1 MASETERVEYVFEG
15 DIKSLRTA
23 TQTAMNL
30 LNKYSDTMR
39 RTSSTEG
46 FRASKKSTQSMN
58 ASINKLTKDVDKM
71 QAKLKSVGDVK
82 LPSGSSAA
90 KAMGSM
96 LSTLNSQMV
105 KLGSTNPVTTRT
117 LNEFKT
123 QLDGV
128 RSSLQSASPQVE
140 RLISSEQR
148 HQATMEAVKGAAA
161 RLREGM
167 DTMKTRLSGVFDPVN
182 SKLRTFSSAFNPI
195 TSKIQSFKDV
205 AGTALSRVGQLANTL
220 ASAFRRVTQEENN
233 TDAATRRSSE
243 SHRSLGN
250 LFRNVSSGIKEETS
264 AIREEKQELSGKE
277 STLKKSKGSHR
288 SLLQTITGLGRQ
300 VKTEARSFS
309 LFGGSLVSLNSVT
322 NALSNALSTLTGVQ
336 LSDWL
341 GKATSS
347 AINYIENLNLF
358 TVAMGSSAQKGL
370 EFVSTM
376 QEVYGMDPS
385 NLYRYAGY
393 FYQLA
398 DAIGATSTASAAMS
412 LSLTKAA
419 NDIASLF
426 NVEIEQVVNN
436 LASGMQGMTRAVRKY
451 GMDIR
456 MVTLQ
461 QTALKYG
468 LTEQVETMSEANRQ
482 ALRFITMMEQ
492 ASNAIHQYNLDS
504 ENASE
509 ELGDFARNIETP
521 ANQLRIFKEQMSQLG
536 RAIGNFIVAPLSK
549 AIAYVNGFI
558 MALRMML
565 NFVASTFGLLNES
578 MNKVD
583 TSGADEAAD
592 AVNSIGTAA
601 GSAAEKLKDLN
612 APFDE
617 LNVLQE
623 QSASGGG
630 SGGINSDDVLD
641 PALEQALVDMELK
654 LENIRMRANEV
665 RDSIL
670 KFLGFKVDEKEHKIV
685 SWSSEDFENNVINK
699 FPGWTKTIQRAF
711 TIWGKL
717 SKSLKPIFD
726 LIGGAIRKVAEDL
739 VYLFGLLVND
749 ETVSGLIDIFTEVV
763 ASLSSTVKTVLTPVI
778 NTLLKVWSYAVEILI
793 GAFNLLSDTWKET
806 LEPLVTAL
814 LVAVG
819 KIGSEFSKL
828 WEEYI
833 GPVVENIAKSIPDLL
848 SNIWKNTL
856 EPILKAIIKAVEAV
870 ASVFEALWQEF
881 IGPIVKYIA
890 LDVSELWTE
899 TLKPI
904 IEKVIDIIGGVIEI
918 ILALWTNILAPIV
931 KYLIKVLGPAF
942 KSVFILIWDIV
953 QRTIDDIGDIL
964 EGLLTI
970 LDGVIDFIAGVFT
983 GDWKRAWKGL
993 VNIFVGIGNS
1003 IISVFETVLN
1013 AIRGLINTFISSVYT
1028 GAVGLINSIGGA
1040 VETVAE
1046 VVFKKKVNLRITS
1059 PPFKIPEITI
1069 PRIPEM
1075 ARGGVVTSPTYLLAG
1090 EGRYNEAILPLDN
1103 SPQMEQLVQRIADA
1117 VDRDDKSG
1125 NGSGSSPVEVRVYI
1139 GGKEYDAFTY
1149 KAAKRG
1155 ERIVGAQPVM
1165 ERG

>member
-161 RLREGM
+161 RLRESM
-167 DTMKTRLSGVFDPVN
+167 DTMKTRLSGAFDPVT
-182 SKLRTFSSAFNPI
+182 SKLKTLSSVFNPI

-250 LFRNVSSGIKEETS
+250 ILKNLFAKTKEETS
-264 AIREEKQELSGKE
+264 AIKEEERALSGE
-277 STLKKSKGSHR
+277 DPALKKSEGSHR
-288 SLLQTITGLGRQ
+288 SLLQIITGLGKRIGEGA
-300 VKTEARSFS
+300 KSSS
-309 LFGGSLVSLNSVT
+309 LFRGSLVNLNSVT
-322 NALSNALSTLTGVQ
+322 NTLSNALSTLTGIQ

-376 QEVYGMDPS
+376 QEIYGMDPS

-398 DAIGATSTASAAMS
+398 DAIGATSKASAAMS

-558 MALRMML
+558 MVLRMVL
-565 NFVASTFGLLNES
+565 NFIASSFRLLDTS

-592 AVNSIGTAA
+592 AVSGIGAAA
-601 GSAAEKLKDLN
+601 GSAAEKLKDLT

-654 LENIRMRANEV
+654 LENIKMRANEV

-670 KFLGFKVDEKEHKIV
+670 KFLGFKVDEKENKIV

-711 TIWGKL
+711 TLWGKL

-726 LIGGAIRKVAEDL
+726 LIGGAIRKVSEDL

-749 ETVSGLIDIFTEVV
+749 ETVSGLIDTFTEVV
-763 ASLSSTVKTVLTPVI
+763 ALLSSTVKTVLTPII
-778 NTLLKVWSYAVEILI
+778 NTLLAVWSYAVKALEEAFNRLASIGENTLKPALDSLLETTGAVGDAFSTLWSEHIDPLIEGLAKDVPELLSTIWDALEPVLDAII
-793 GAFNLLSDTWKET
+793 GAIE
-806 LEPLVTAL
+806 
-814 LVAVG
+814 AVG
-819 KIGSEFSKL
+819 DIFVEL
-828 WEEYI
+828 WEEF
-833 GPVVENIAKSIPDLL
+833 V
-848 SNIWKNTL
+848 
-856 EPILKAIIKAVEAV
+856 
-870 ASVFEALWQEF
+870 
-881 IGPIVKYIA
+881 GPIIGYVADGI
-890 LDVSELWTE
+890 LNLWTG

-904 IEKVIDIIGGVIEI
+904 VEKVIDIIGGVIEI
-918 ILALWTNILAPIV
+918 ILALWTNVLAPIIQ
-931 KYLIKVLGPAF
+931 YLIKVFGPAF
-942 KSVFILIWDIV
+942 KSVFVLIWNIV
-953 QRTIDDIGDIL
+953 KQVIDDIGDVL

-970 LDGVIDFIAGVFT
+970 LGGVIDFIAGVFT
-983 GDWKRAWKGL
+983 GDWERAWQGL
-993 VNIFVGIGNS
+993 VDIFVGIGNS
-1003 IISVFETVLN
+1003 IISIFEAAINAAKDIINVFI
-1013 AIRGLINTFISSVYT
+1013 AAAYT
-1028 GAVGLINSIGGA
+1028 GVVGLINSVGGA
-1040 VETVAE
+1040 IETVAD
-1046 VVFKKKVNLRITS
+1046 VVFDKKIDLTISS
-1059 PPFKIPEITI
+1059 PPFQIPEITV

-1117 VDRDDKSG
+1117 VDRDNKSG

-1155 ERIVGAQPVM
+1155 ERIVGAQPIM

>member
-71 QAKLKSVGDVK
+71 QAKLKGVGDVK

-90 KAMGSM
+90 KAMSSM
-96 LSTLNSQMV
+96 LSALNSQMV

-148 HQATMEAVKGAAA
+148 HQATMEAVKSAAA

-167 DTMKTRLSGVFDPVN
+167 DTMKTRLSGAFDPVT
-182 SKLRTFSSAFNPI
+182 SKLKTLSSVFNPI

-250 LFRNVSSGIKEETS
+250 IFKNLFTKTKEETS
-264 AIREEKQELSGKE
+264 AIKEEERALSGE
-277 STLKKSKGSHR
+277 DPALKKSEGSHR
-288 SLLQTITGLGRQ
+288 SLLQIITGLGKRIGEGA
-300 VKTEARSFS
+300 KSSSLLRGSF
-309 LFGGSLVSLNSVT
+309 VNLNSVT
-322 NALSNALSTLTGVQ
+322 NTLSNALSTLTGVQ

-376 QEVYGMDPS
+376 QEIYGMDPS

-398 DAIGATSTASAAMS
+398 DAIGATSKASAAMS

-558 MALRMML
+558 MALRMVL
-565 NFVASTFGLLNES
+565 NFIASSFRLLDTS

-592 AVNSIGTAA
+592 AVSGIGAAA

-670 KFLGFKVDEKEHKIV
+670 KFLGFKFAEGENKII
-685 SWSSEDFENNVINK
+685 SWSSEDFENNVIKK

-763 ASLSSTVKTVLTPVI
+763 DSLSSTVKTVLTPVI
-778 NTLLKVWSYAVEILI
+778 NTLLKVWSYVVGALEESFNRLASIGENTLKPALDLLLETI
-793 GAFNLLSDTWKET
+793 GAIGDAFSTLWSEHIDPLIKSLAKDVPELLSTIWDA
-806 LEPLVTAL
+806 LEPVLDAIIGAIE
-814 LVAVG
+814 AVG
-819 KIGSEFSKL
+819 DIFVEL
-828 WEEYI
+828 WEEF
-833 GPVVENIAKSIPDLL
+833 V
-848 SNIWKNTL
+848 
-856 EPILKAIIKAVEAV
+856 
-870 ASVFEALWQEF
+870 
-881 IGPIVKYIA
+881 GPIIGYVADGI
-890 LDVSELWTE
+890 LGLWTG

-904 IEKVIDIIGGVIEI
+904 VEKVIDIIGGVIEI
-918 ILALWTNILAPIV
+918 ILALWTNVLAPVIQ
-931 KYLIKVLGPAF
+931 YLIKVFGPAF
-942 KSVFILIWDIV
+942 KSVFVLIWNIV
-953 QRTIDDIGDIL
+953 KQVIDDIGDVL

-970 LDGVIDFIAGVFT
+970 LGGVIDFIAGVFT
-983 GDWKRAWKGL
+983 GDWERAWQGL
-993 VNIFVGIGNS
+993 VDIFVGIGNS
-1003 IISVFETVLN
+1003 IISIFEAAINAAKDIINVFI
-1013 AIRGLINTFISSVYT
+1013 AAAYT
-1028 GAVGLINSIGGA
+1028 GVVGLINSVGGA
-1040 VETVAE
+1040 IETVAD
-1046 VVFKKKVNLRITS
+1046 VVFDKKIDLTISS
-1059 PPFKIPEITI
+1059 PPFQIPEITV

-1117 VDRDDKSG
+1117 VDRDDRSG

-1155 ERIVGAQPVM
+1155 ERIVGAQPIM

>member
-148 HQATMEAVKGAAA
+148 HQATMEAVKSAAA

-167 DTMKTRLSGVFDPVN
+167 DTMKTRLSGAFDPVT
-182 SKLRTFSSAFNPI
+182 SKLKTLSSVFNPI

-250 LFRNVSSGIKEETS
+250 IFKNLFAKTKEETS
-264 AIREEKQELSGKE
+264 AIKEEERALSGE
-277 STLKKSKGSHR
+277 DPALKKSEGSHR
-288 SLLQTITGLGRQ
+288 SLLQIITGLGKRIGEGA
-300 VKTEARSFS
+300 KSSS
-309 LFGGSLVSLNSVT
+309 LFRGSLVNLNSVT
-322 NALSNALSTLTGVQ
+322 NTLSNALSTLTGVQ

-347 AINYIENLNLF
+347 AINFIENLNLF

-376 QEVYGMDPS
+376 QEIYGMDPS

-398 DAIGATSTASAAMS
+398 DAIGATSKASAAMS

-558 MALRMML
+558 MALRMVL
-565 NFVASTFGLLNES
+565 NFIASSFRLLDTS

-592 AVNSIGTAA
+592 AVSGIGAAA
-601 GSAAEKLKDLN
+601 GSAAEKLKDLT

-763 ASLSSTVKTVLTPVI
+763 DSLSRTVKTVLTPVI
-778 NTLLKVWSYAVEILI
+778 NTLLAVWSYVVEALEESFNRLASIGENTLKPALDLLLETI
-793 GAFNLLSDTWKET
+793 GAVGDAFSTLWSEHIDPLIKGLAKDVPELLSTIWDA
-806 LEPLVTAL
+806 LEPVLDAIIGAIE
-814 LVAVG
+814 AVG
-819 KIGSEFSKL
+819 DIFVEL
-828 WEEYI
+828 WEEF
-833 GPVVENIAKSIPDLL
+833 V
-848 SNIWKNTL
+848 
-856 EPILKAIIKAVEAV
+856 
-870 ASVFEALWQEF
+870 
-881 IGPIVKYIA
+881 GPIIGYVADGI
-890 LDVSELWTE
+890 LDLWTG

-904 IEKVIDIIGGVIEI
+904 VEKVIDIIGGVIEI
-918 ILALWTNILAPIV
+918 ILALWTNVLAPIIQ
-931 KYLIKVLGPAF
+931 YLIKVFGPAF
-942 KSVFILIWDIV
+942 KSVFVLIWNIV
-953 QRTIDDIGDIL
+953 KQVIDDIGDVL

-970 LDGVIDFIAGVFT
+970 LGGVIDFIAGVFT
-983 GDWKRAWKGL
+983 GDWKRAWQGL
-993 VNIFVGIGNS
+993 VDIFVGIGNS
-1003 IISVFETVLN
+1003 IISIFEAAINAAKDIINVFI
-1013 AIRGLINTFISSVYT
+1013 AAAYT
-1028 GAVGLINSIGGA
+1028 GVVGLINSIGGA
-1040 VETVAE
+1040 IETVAD
-1046 VVFKKKVNLRITS
+1046 VVFDKKIDLTISS
-1059 PPFKIPEITI
+1059 PPFQIPEITV

-1117 VDRDDKSG
+1117 VDRDNKSG

-1155 ERIVGAQPVM
+1155 ERIVGAQPIM

>member
-167 DTMKTRLSGVFDPVN
+167 DTMKTRLSGAFDPVT
-182 SKLRTFSSAFNPI
+182 SKLKTLSSVFNPI

-250 LFRNVSSGIKEETS
+250 IFKNLFAKTKEETS
-264 AIREEKQELSGKE
+264 AIKEEERALSGE
-277 STLKKSKGSHR
+277 DPALKKSEGSHR
-288 SLLQTITGLGRQ
+288 SLLQIITGLGKRIGEGA
-300 VKTEARSFS
+300 KSSS
-309 LFGGSLVSLNSVT
+309 LFRGSLVNLNSVT
-322 NALSNALSTLTGVQ
+322 NTLSNALATLTGVQ

-376 QEVYGMDPS
+376 QEIYGMDPS

-398 DAIGATSTASAAMS
+398 DAIGATSKASAAMS

-558 MALRMML
+558 MALRMVL
-565 NFVASTFGLLNES
+565 NFIASSFRLLDTS

-592 AVNSIGTAA
+592 AVSGIGAAA
-601 GSAAEKLKDLN
+601 GSAAEKLKDLT

-654 LENIRMRANEV
+654 LENIKMRANEV

-670 KFLGFKVDEKEHKIV
+670 KFLGFKVDEEEHKIV

-749 ETVSGLIDIFTEVV
+749 ETVSGLIDTFTEVV
-763 ASLSSTVKTVLTPVI
+763 ALLSSTVKTVLTPVI

-814 LVAVG
+814 LVAVY
-819 KIGSEFSKL
+819 KIGYEFSKL

-833 GPVVENIAKSIPDLL
+833 SPVIENIAKSIPALL
-848 SNIWKNTL
+848 SSIWKNTL
-856 EPILKAIIKAVEAV
+856 EPILKAIIKAVGAV
-870 ASVFEALWQEF
+870 ADVLEELWQEF
-881 IGPIVKYIA
+881 IDPIVKYIA

-918 ILALWTNILAPIV
+918 ILALWTNVLAPIIQ
-931 KYLIKVLGPAF
+931 YLIKVFGPAF
-942 KSVFILIWDIV
+942 KGVFVLIWNIV
-953 QRTIDDIGDIL
+953 KQVIDDIGDVL

-970 LDGVIDFIAGVFT
+970 LGGVIDFIAGVFT
-983 GDWKRAWKGL
+983 GDWERAWQGL
-993 VNIFVGIGNS
+993 VDIFVGIGNS
-1003 IISVFETVLN
+1003 IISIFEAAINAAKDIINVFI
-1013 AIRGLINTFISSVYT
+1013 AAAYT
-1028 GAVGLINSIGGA
+1028 GVVGLINSVGGA
-1040 VETVAE
+1040 IETVAD
-1046 VVFKKKVNLRITS
+1046 VVFDKKIDLTISS
-1059 PPFKIPEITI
+1059 PPFQIPEITV

-1117 VDRDDKSG
+1117 VDRDNKSG

-1155 ERIVGAQPVM
+1155 ERIVGAQPIM

>member
-30 LNKYSDTMR
+30 LNRYSDTMR

-46 FRASKKSTQSMN
+46 FKASKKSTQSMN

-90 KAMGSM
+90 KAMGST

-195 TSKIQSFKDV
+195 TSRIQSFKDV
-205 AGTALSRVGQLANTL
+205 AGTALSRVGQLASTL
-220 ASAFRRVTQEENN
+220 ASAFRRVSQEETNA
-233 TDAATRRSSE
+233 DAAARRSSE

-250 LFRNVSSGIKEETS
+250 LFRNVSAGIKEETS

-300 VKTEARSFS
+300 VKTEARGFS

-347 AINYIENLNLF
+347 AINFIENLNLF

-370 EFVSTM
+370 EFVATM

-398 DAIGATSTASAAMS
+398 DAIGATSKASAAMS

-468 LTEQVETMSEANRQ
+468 ITEQVETISEANRQ

-592 AVNSIGTAA
+592 AVSGIGAAA

-630 SGGINSDDVLD
+630 SGGVTSDDVLD

-654 LENIRMRANEV
+654 LENIKMRANEV

-670 KFLGFKVDEKEHKIV
+670 KFLGFKVDAGEII
-685 SWSSEDFENNVINK
+685 SWSSKDFKDNLINK
-699 FPGWTKTIQRAF
+699 FPEWTKTINAAF
-711 TIWGKL
+711 VTWRGL
-717 SKSLKPIFD
+717 SESLEPIFA
-726 LIGGAIRKVAEDL
+726 LLGRAIGHVAEDL
-739 VYLFGLLVND
+739 VSLFRLLVND
-749 ETVSGLIDIFTEVV
+749 DTVSEFFITFSETIDSLSETVT
-763 ASLSSTVKTVLTPVI
+763 TVLAPVI
-778 NTLLKVWSYAVEILI
+778 NTLLVVWSYVVEILKS
-793 GAFNLLSDTWKET
+793 AF
-806 LEPLVTAL
+806 
-814 LVAVG
+814 
-819 KIGSEFSKL
+819 
-828 WEEYI
+828 
-833 GPVVENIAKSIPDLL
+833 DLL
-848 SNIWKNTL
+848 SSIWRNTL
-856 EPILKAIIKAVEAV
+856 KPVLDALLKAVGAVGD
-870 ASVFEALWQEF
+870 VFSTLWLEF
-881 IGPIVKYIA
+881 IGPVIEHIA
-890 LDVSELWTE
+890 GGILDLWNG

-904 IEKVIDIIGGVIEI
+904 IEKVISIIGGVIEI
-918 ILALWTNILAPIV
+918 ILALWTNVLAPVI
-931 KYLIKVLGPAF
+931 KYLIRVFGPVF
-942 KSVFILIWDIV
+942 KSIFMLIWNIV
-953 QRTIDDIGDIL
+953 KQVIDDIGDVL
-964 EGLLTI
+964 EGLLTA
-970 LDGVIDFIAGVFT
+970 LEGVIDFIAGVFT
-983 GDWKRAWKGL
+983 GDWERAWNGL

-1003 IISVFETVLN
+1003 IISIFEAAIN
-1013 AIRGLINTFISSVYT
+1013 AAKDLINIFITKTYS
-1028 GAVGLINSIGGA
+1028 GAVGLINSIGGGLEKA
-1040 VETVAE
+1040 VD
-1046 VVFKKKVNLRITS
+1046 VVFGKKVDLTIGA
-1059 PPFKIPEITI
+1059 PPFQIPEITI

-1117 VDRDDKSG
+1117 VDRDDRSG
-1125 NGSGSSPVEVRVYI
+1125 NGSGSSPVEVHVYI
-1139 GGKEYDAFTY
+1139 GGREYDAFTY

-1155 ERIVGAQPVM
+1155 ERIVGAQPIM

>member
-140 RLISSEQR
+140 KLISSEQR
-148 HQATMEAVKGAAA
+148 HQATMEAVKSAAA
-161 RLREGM
+161 RLRESM
-167 DTMKTRLSGVFDPVN
+167 DTMKTRLSGAFDPVT
-182 SKLRTFSSAFNPI
+182 SKLKTLSSVFNPI

-250 LFRNVSSGIKEETS
+250 IFRNLFAKTKEETS
-264 AIREEKQELSGKE
+264 AIKEEERALSGE
-277 STLKKSKGSHR
+277 DPALKKSEGSHR
-288 SLLQTITGLGRQ
+288 SLLQIITGLGKRIGEGA
-300 VKTEARSFS
+300 KSSS
-309 LFGGSLVSLNSVT
+309 LFRGSLVNLNSVT
-322 NALSNALSTLTGVQ
+322 NTLSNALSTLTGVQ

-347 AINYIENLNLF
+347 AINFIENLNLF

-376 QEVYGMDPS
+376 QEIYGMDPS

-398 DAIGATSTASAAMS
+398 DAIGATSKASAAMS

-558 MALRMML
+558 MALRMVL
-565 NFVASTFGLLNES
+565 NFIASSFRLLDTS

-592 AVNSIGTAA
+592 AVSGIGAAA
-601 GSAAEKLKDLN
+601 GSAAEKLKDLT

-670 KFLGFKVDEKEHKIV
+670 KFLGFKVDEEEHKIV
-685 SWSSEDFENNVINK
+685 DWSSEDFENNVINK

-749 ETVSGLIDIFTEVV
+749 ETVSGLIDIFVGAV
-763 ASLSSTVKTVLTPVI
+763 DSLSKTVTTILTPVI
-778 NTLLKVWSYAVEILI
+778 NTLLVVWSYVVKALEESFSRLASIGENTLKPALDLLLETIGVVGDAFSTLWSESIGPLI
-793 GAFNLLSDTWKET
+793 ESLAKDVPELLSTIWDA
-806 LEPLVTAL
+806 LEPV
-814 LVAVG
+814 
-819 KIGSEFSKL
+819 
-828 WEEYI
+828 
-833 GPVVENIAKSIPDLL
+833 
-848 SNIWKNTL
+848 
-856 EPILKAIIKAVEAV
+856 LKAIIKAVGAV
-870 ASVFEALWQEF
+870 ANVFEALWKEF
-881 IGPIVKYIA
+881 VGPVIGYVADGI
-890 LDVSELWTE
+890 LDLWTG

-904 IEKVIDIIGGVIEI
+904 VEKVIDIIGGVIEI
-918 ILALWTNILAPIV
+918 ILALWTNVLAPIV
-931 KYLIKVLGPAF
+931 KYLIKILGPAF

-953 QRTIDDIGDIL
+953 RQTIDDIVDIL

-983 GDWKRAWKGL
+983 GDWKRAWQGL

-1117 VDRDDKSG
+1117 VDRDDKSS

-1155 ERIVGAQPVM
+1155 ERIVGVQPIM